1 MAGKF
6 SKEIQDA
13 QNKLKALKKELEAFD
28 DININIFDESSEDL
42 TELNTQIKSAKALL
56 QDLKPDLDYIT
67 KSFNDSLQSL
77 TRQNHYLNLQK
88 KGLRGIASQASHISD
103 IKAGEVDTDEKSI
116 KKAQQKY
123 KQYLKDLELA
133 KRREGISDSELENLN
148 RQIKEAA
155 VVEKGFEEVLETH
168 KEINKQLGIAPQLA
182 SGLDKALQ
190 KIGLPSLGI
199 DEALKETQALGQA
212 AKETGD
218 TGFKPMSTFL
228 GKVGSNL
235 KDSFSKANLL
245 QGAIGGILTGI
256 STADKST
263 GELAKELGMSSI
275 RANSMRKE
283 FADIANSS
291 NDINVNIQDLQKSQ
305 IAVGKALGTN
315 AMLNEGDLKTMTE
328 LVKKTGLQH
337 DELIGIEKLSLATGK
352 SLDSNIKSALGG
364 ATAYA
369 SQNKLVVDNNK
380 VLREINNASDALK
393 LSLGGS
399 VEALG
404 EAVVKAQQFGFNLE
418 QAESIASSMLDF
430 ESSIENELSA
440 ELLTGK
446 NLNLERARQ
455 LALEGDIASA
465 AAEVADQLGN
475 SEEFGK
481 MNVIQ
486 QEALAKSVGLTRD
499 QLASSLI
506 EREALAKMSMVE
518 GKTALERYN
527 LLKSQGKSQSE
538 IVELLGKEAAGQLE
552 QQSNQDK
559 FNATVDKLKGIFIQ
573 VGDALMPVFNMIGG
587 VLEAIGP
594 IANILGT
601 VVKYT
606 IDWGKYLLP
615 IIAAY
620 KVFQFTSKAIL
631 GLQVA
636 FNSEK
641 AIQLARENE
650 SILNSQVFQKFQ
662 KIGMALQKGKNMLAL
677 TFGNIQKSNILI
689 SARERAMSMASA
701 VANIVKGAWSSLG
714 AIPFLGAA
722 LAAAATVGGIAYLYS
737 QSSKAEKVQDA
748 AIDPKGGLI
757 VSGPKGTYQGD
768 PQDTVVMGTGIGK
781 GKGTP
786 QQGGGGGTA
795 PKVDMTQTNALLQQL
810 INVIQ
815 SGGTVTLD
823 GQKVGEALKLGS
835 FQTQ

>member
-56 QDLKPDLDYIT
+56 TDLKPDLDYIS

-328 LVKKTGLQH
+328 IVKKTGLQH
-337 DELIGIEKLSLATGK
+337 NELIGIEKLSLATGK
-352 SLDSNIKSALGG
+352 SLDDNVKSALGG

-369 SQNKLVVDNNK
+369 SQNKMVIDNNK

-465 AAEVADQLGN
+465 AAEVANQLGN

-518 GKTALERYN
+518 GKTAQERYN
-527 LLKSQGKSQSE
+527 NLVAEGKTREE
-538 IVELLGKEAAGQLE
+538 ITKLLGEETAGQLE

-641 AIQLARENE
+641 AIQLALENE
-650 SILNSQVFQKFQ
+650 SILNSQVFQKFE
-662 KIGMALQKGKNMLAL
+662 KIGIALQKGKNMLAL

-701 VANIVKGAWSSLG
+701 VANIIKGAWSSLG

-795 PKVDMTQTNALLQQL
+795 PKVDMSQTNALLQQL

>member
-56 QDLKPDLDYIT
+56 EDLKPDLDYIS

-352 SLDSNIKSALGG
+352 SLDDNVKSALGG

-380 VLREINNASDALK
+380 VLREVNKASDSLK

-404 EAVVKAQQFGFNLE
+404 EAVVKAQQFGFDLE
-418 QAESIASSMLDF
+418 KAESIASSMLDF

-465 AAEVADQLGN
+465 AAEVANQLGN

-518 GKTALERYN
+518 GETAQERYN
-527 LLKSQGKSQSE
+527 NLVAEGKTREE
-538 IVELLGKEAAGQLE
+538 ITKLLGEEAAGQLE

-641 AIQLARENE
+641 AIQLALENE
-650 SILNSQVFQKFQ
+650 SILNSQVFQKFE
-662 KIGMALQKGKNMLAL
+662 KIGIALQKGKNMLAL

-701 VANIVKGAWSSLG
+701 VANIIKGAWSSLG

-795 PKVDMTQTNALLQQL
+795 PKVDMSQTNALLQQL

>member
-13 QNKLKALKKELEAFD
+13 QNKLRALKKELEAFD

-56 QDLKPDLDYIT
+56 TDLKPDLDYIS

-328 LVKKTGLQH
+328 IVKKTGLQH

-352 SLDSNIKSALGG
+352 SLDDNVKSALGG

-455 LALEGDIASA
+455 LSLEGDIAGA
-465 AAEVADQLGN
+465 AAEVASQMG
-475 SEEFGK
+475 SAAEFGN

-518 GKTALERYN
+518 GKTAQERYN
-527 LLKSQGKSQSE
+527 NLLAEGKTREE
-538 IVELLGKEAAGQLE
+538 IAELLGEEAAGQLE

-615 IIAAY
+615 IIAGY
-620 KVFQFTSKAIL
+620 KAFQFASKAIL

-641 AIQLARENE
+641 AIQLALENE
-650 SILNSQVFQKFQ
+650 SILNSKVFQKFE
-662 KIGMALQKGKNMLAL
+662 KIGMALQKGKNTLAL

-689 SARERAMSMASA
+689 AAKERAMNMASA
-701 VANIVKGAWSSLG
+701 VANIVKGAWNSLG

-722 LAAAATVGGIAYLYS
+722 LAAAATIGGIAYLYS
-737 QSSKAEKVQDA
+737 QSSKAEKVKDA

-786 QQGGGGGTA
+786 QQGGGGGSA